1 MRSFVK
7 KNTPDILSNF
17 VYNTWV
23 RAEVW
28 PGLVAG
34 LAADLVNNK
43 KSAKI
48 LAATYTKYSYITV
61 YWTARQGRRYTRS
74 LKDHSS
80 EFYRAW
86 EGQRMVFVKLYAFGA
101 TGYWPLVDVCCV
113 GTPNA

>member
-48 LAATYTKYSYITV
+48 LAAT
-61 YWTARQGRRYTRS
+61 
-74 LKDHSS
+74 
-80 EFYRAW
+80 
-86 EGQRMVFVKLYAFGA
+86 
-101 TGYWPLVDVCCV
+101 
-113 GTPNA
+113 